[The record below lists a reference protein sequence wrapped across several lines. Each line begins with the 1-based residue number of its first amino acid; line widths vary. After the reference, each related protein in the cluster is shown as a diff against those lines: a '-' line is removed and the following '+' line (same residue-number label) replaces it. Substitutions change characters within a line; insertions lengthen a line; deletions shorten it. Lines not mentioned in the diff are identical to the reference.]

1 MGILGNT
8 TSVPRRVMVG
18 VGMGMGMGM
27 GRKCLQQHS
36 GRVLRRVFRV
46 GELDEEFRQ
55 NLRQ

>member
-18 VGMGMGMGM
+18 VGMGLGM